1 MNKKAAAFLTI
12 LIYCFTVYMPVI
24 NVANAA
30 ATSDGEGISRVE
42 MRRQFDE
49 RRRAEVMK
57 KSAEVQ
63 KWRQTMEKRKQ
74 ALKVQRRQKSAVT
87 EQKVK
92 TYFHGHPFRVYSF
105 IRKNYK
111 DDRFKKFFRTRKYR
125 QLRVMYYEKWLD
137 LLGIDKFNEMVENNE
152 LVEDNSVLVNAE
164 GKIVGLADDTLEEGT
179 VALDGEGNT
188 IPVVSDAAGAYN
200 PAFQFMCNGKIYDHG
215 YYRGSVN
222 DMLRIMPS
230 AKWIDYIGMEQ
241 LAQKIDANEIT
252 LDGTGF
258 YDDEGRIIA
267 ISDLSLNANY
277 AVFDEFNRFI
287 PNVARYQ
294 IPDPVD
300 AYGYFHW
307 RNWKCKHGFYMGIN
321 KGVVLVMHS
330 GDFIEELGAE
340 YFAKAMMA
348 ELLYRIEDGDV
359 FTDLNGKILAIHQNL
374 LPKEALVIDK
384 DGNKIQV
391 LHDGE
396 TYQSD
401 VVVTEN

>member
-1 MNKKAAAFLTI
+1 MNKKVAALITV
-12 LIYCFTVYMPVI
+12 LIYCTTVYMPFI
-24 NVANAA
+24 CVADAA

-74 ALKVQRRQKSAVT
+74 ALKVQRRQKSAIT

-152 LVEDNSVLVNAE
+152 LVEDNSVLVDAE

-179 VALDGEGNT
+179 VAVDADGNS
-188 IPVVSDAAGAYN
+188 IPVVNDAAGAYN
-200 PAFQFMCNGKIYDHG
+200 PYFQFMYNGKIYDHG

-241 LAQKIDANEIT
+241 LAQKIDNNEIT
-252 LDGTGF
+252 LDGTGL

-267 ISDLSLNANY
+267 MNDLSLDTNHP
-277 AVFDEFNRFI
+277 VFDEFNRYI
-287 PNVARYQ
+287 PNVAMYQ
-294 IPDPVD
+294 ISDPVD

-307 RNWKCKHGFYMGIN
+307 RKWKCKHGFYMWIN
-321 KGVVLVMHS
+321 KGVVHVLHS
-330 GDFIEELGAE
+330 GDLIEMIGAE
-340 YFAKAMMA
+340 YFAKAMMS
-348 ELLYRIEDGDV
+348 EMFYRINDGDV

-396 TYQSD
+396 TYQPED
-401 VVVTEN
+401 AVTAN